1 MTRAML
7 VTVLWRAEDQPVV
20 DYLMTF
26 ADVDASAYYG
36 EAVRWAA
43 SEGIVKGYSDTEFAP
58 DDLITRE
65 QIAVIMQRYAQ
76 YKGIVADESDDLSQ
90 FADAGD
96 VSDWALGSMQ
106 WAVGT
111 GLISGKDIGSLAPQD
126 NTTRAE
132 AAAILMRF
140 LEK

>member
-1 MTRAML
+1 ML
-7 VTVLWRAEDQPVV
+7 VTVLWRAEGQPVV
-20 DYLMTF
+20 NYLMTF
-26 ADVDASAYYG
+26 ADVDEGAYYG

-43 SEGIVKGYSDTEFAP
+43 SEGIVKGYSEVEFAP

-65 QIAVIMQRYAQ
+65 QIAAIMQRYADF
-76 YKGIVADESDDLSQ
+76 KGIATDETAGLAR
-90 FADAGD
+90 FTDAAQ
-96 VSDWALGSMQ
+96 VSDWAVGNLQ

-111 GLISGKDIGSLAPQD
+111 GLISGRDDGSLAPQD